1 MLHPDRKTNSS
12 NPPSSPHPPHLPTDG
27 AGGLCMPQLWA
38 MSPTRA
44 RKLHGDLG
52 GYFTQPLN
60 LQKLTKVE

>member
-1 MLHPDRKTNSS
+1 
-12 NPPSSPHPPHLPTDG
+12 
-27 AGGLCMPQLWA
+27 MPQLWA

-44 RKLHGDLG
+44 RKLYGDLG